1 MRSQHSVRF
10 SSMRSLLKHESGDK
24 GGFSSAASGALLLS
38 LLHRPISQKEN
49 SRENEHTTFQVCH
62 KNAMNSKDKF

>member
-1 MRSQHSVRF
+1 MRF
-10 SSMRSLLKHESGDK
+10 SSMRSLLKLQSGDK
-24 GGFSSAASGALLLS
+24 GGFSSAVSGALLLS

-49 SRENEHTTFQVCH
+49 RENEHTTFQVCH